1 MAPFYNYVSYVS
13 GGDALSMIFGAMVK
27 CASWLMLGGIFEQG
41 DQGIMRNC
49 IIELTMLFLVMQSIL

>member
-1 MAPFYNYVSYVS
+1 
-13 GGDALSMIFGAMVK
+13 MIFGAMVR